1 MEKRLRQCK
10 SRSFYRIAVITAL
23 LALTMT
29 AFFMVHSVTSAETP
43 HFNIRTDQYEFD
55 HIQSKPSIAGIEK
68 LNAGGSRTEI
78 RVLPIARWQDYQE
91 DTRAKKRWGFCPQN
105 ALERYENAAVHS
117 MNFLNMRLLRQER
130 TSTYWGRMEK
140 VRLQI

>member
-10 SRSFYRIAVITAL
+10 SGSFYRIAAITAL

-29 AFFMVHSVTSAETP
+29 AFFMVPSVTSAETP
-43 HFNIRTDQYEFD
+43 HFNIRTDQYESD
-55 HIQSKPSIAGIEK
+55 HIQSKSNIAGIEK

-78 RVLPIARWQDYQE
+78 RVLPIAGWQEYQE
-91 DTRAKKRWGFCPQN
+91 DTRVKKRWAFLAQN
-105 ALERYENAAVHS
+105 AFERYENAAVHS
-117 MNFLNMRLLRQER
+117 KNFLNMRLLRQER
-130 TSTYWGRMEK
+130 ISTYWGRMEK

>member
-1 MEKRLRQCK
+1 MEKGLRQCK
-10 SRSFYRIAVITAL
+10 SGSFYRIAAITAL

-29 AFFMVHSVTSAETP
+29 AFFMVPSVMGAETF
-43 HFNIRTDQYEFD
+43 HSNIRTDQDESD
-55 HIQSKPSIAGIEK
+55 HIQSKPDIAGIEK

-78 RVLPIARWQDYQE
+78 RVLPIAGWQEYQE
-91 DTRAKKRWGFCPQN
+91 DTRAKKRWAFFAQN

-117 MNFLNMRLLRQER
+117 KNFLNMRLLRQER
-130 TSTYWGRMEK
+130 ISTYWGRMEK